1 MTLKTYLGALA
12 ALWTACAF
20 ATPQEIIAINFGA
33 EHSSLDTSSSEAIGF
48 QSEDGTKGGT
58 LALSSWNNIREAKG
72 TWTVTG
78 SSGNHYT
85 LEWSAPNTYWSVWVS
100 NDTSLN
106 KRLTYGYL
114 DVATSTTVSFSI
126 KGLPA
131 KYDVALIAS
140 GDGGESNPGVFSPFE
155 INSKKY
161 TYNSGTVEG
170 DSTWGKRVA
179 SDNLTEG
186 DNVLYISDQTSP
198 TLTISN
204 VQGNGRGSIAGVMV
218 FVTDNTR
225 TTYSATLGE
234 NQDASAISW
243 DGSTPSF
250 NGSEAISLTTA
261 DAGSTVTLNQ
271 AFSADCLTVGGNGTL
286 TFGAGAGALTVD
298 SLVLN
303 TNLTLNTDAAIKAAL
318 IGENK
323 AVTIG
328 EGKTLSATKGFLAS
342 CLSNDAVTTSAIPV
356 SGGTLALD
364 LGAGKTLKMSGSG
377 ENATLG
383 NLTVTSGTLE
393 FNTSVD
399 SWGKGPGYG
408 RTITLKGENTTL
420 KLSAQDGTGWTV
432 SNNKIVLA
440 DGAKMLV
447 GKRDTFAS
455 TLELAGGTL
464 ELQAGAENGGRGF
477 DWHCQTGELVVT
489 KDSAITYASGITDDS
504 KYFAIRGDAGGFYVN
519 VSAGATLRL
528 AVPLKKID
536 NPASLSKRGD
546 GMLLITEAHDSSMSI
561 PVNVETGILA
571 LEGEGSL
578 GSGAVTVKAGATLDL
593 GTQRTVNLSTLESSA
608 IVKIAQ
614 QDTEMSVVTLTGTAL
629 TAVDAANFQVF
640 YGESEVAITEATV
653 ADGTVTLT
661 LSQENI
667 PTWSASAG
675 GNISEA
681 GWTPEA
687 SKPAII
693 DVGTGSDAVT
703 ITLDAALSTTPSSIL
718 ITGTAPVTF
727 TGSVPFSCK
736 VIIEQGAQVTAAGMT
751 ALTSADIE
759 NNGTLTL
766 NGSGNSLFGSTYSG
780 NGATIL
786 ASGTQRISNDAV
798 RASAYTGTWTLNGGY
813 LRWGE
818 GNALSA
824 GSTTSLGSA
833 ITINSG
839 AQLTLWPW
847 TTQVLTESLTDKV
860 TISTPITLNGGTI
873 YTEDGSYVLDAL
885 NITAASTLTMQ
896 WRKGLVVRR
905 FWGSGNLSVVN
916 NPSTDSNSDPAQ
928 GARFTFLYPNEA
940 GSADAAAAYTGT
952 LTASISFGSGYEDNQ
967 YMILKPGAANTFSAA
982 TVKVA
987 SKHISLPL
995 GENGTTLN
1003 SGTVIFTNAAV
1014 KGASFGEET
1023 TWTLNG
1029 GTLQWGDGDTNPLAA
1044 GDSTSLGGSVEVN
1057 DGATLKIWPWTD
1069 SSKTKNPVSV
1079 STAITLNG
1087 GTLWSED
1094 GAYDFSKIDVQANS
1108 IAQFKWDKTIK
1119 VSTLLGAGDLRVYN
1133 EDTTW
1138 GGTDL
1143 TVVNTREENGGNY
1156 TGKMTV
1162 ASPKNTVTL
1171 GSAQAFDS
1179 ATLAIEK
1186 DASTTPTLKL
1196 AQDTTV
1202 ANLSGYATV
1211 ASADGTTAR
1220 LTLTGTLEGAM
1231 TFTAP
1236 VTLANGA
1243 TVQVASASERP
1254 TFGSLTNAGTTHVTF
1269 ADGLNQA
1276 GTVVLTSAE
1285 KQDGLTFSGAGD
1297 GLTFVSAQEGSTY
1310 QLQVATKPALP
1321 EGGSDALAQ
1330 KIAQAGQ
1337 DAGKTVTS
1345 VTVEEGC
1352 SLDGLE
1358 LFEQVLD
1365 IADNG
1370 TATVTYDFGI
1380 DWMTI
1385 TSAGDLILCAKV
1397 QQSDTVGAVLPSTT
1411 AVTVEA
1417 STDEGATW
1425 TAVAA
1430 TEVTADSLGRPAA
1443 DGTRYLQVAKPT
1455 QSTRYRIKASN

>member
-1 MTLKTYLGALA
+1 MTLKTYLGTLA

-33 EHSSLDTSSSEAIGF
+33 NHSLLDTSSSEAIGF

-72 TWTVTG
+72 TLAVTG
-78 SSGNHYT
+78 SAGNRYA
-85 LEWSAPNTYWSVWVS
+85 LEWSAPNTYWSAWVS
-100 NDTSLN
+100 NGTSLN

-114 DVATSTTVSFSI
+114 DVATDTTVSFSI
-126 KGLPA
+126 RGLPA
-131 KYDVALIAS
+131 EYDVALIAS

-161 TYNSGTVEG
+161 TYNSGTVVGE
-170 DSTWGKRVA
+170 STWGKRVA

-186 DNVLYISDQTSP
+186 DNVLYISNQTSS
-198 TLTISN
+198 TLTVSN

-218 FVTDNTR
+218 FIQKAPTDYT
-225 TTYSATLGE
+225 ATLGE
-234 NQDASAISW
+234 SQNASAISW
-243 DGSTPSF
+243 TPSTPLL
-250 NGSEAISLTTA
+250 NGTAAVTLTTA
-261 DAGSTVTLNQ
+261 DAGSTVTLDQ
-271 AFSADCLTVGGNGTL
+271 AFSAARLTTNGAGVL
-286 TFGAGAGALTVD
+286 TFEAGTGALDIATLVANT
-298 SLVLN
+298 SLA
-303 TNLTLNTDAAIKAAL
+303 LNTDASIATA
-318 IGENK
+318 
-323 AVTIG
+323 TFG
-328 EGKTLSATKGFLAS
+328 EGKTLTLGEGKTLTASGAFLTPFLGDS
-342 CLSNDAVTTSAIPV
+342 VVKPTELPI

-364 LGAGKTLKMSGSG
+364 LGAGKTLKMNGSG
-377 ENATLG
+377 EGATLG
-383 NLTVTSGTLE
+383 NLTVSSGTLE
-393 FNTSVD
+393 FNA
-399 SWGKGPGYG
+399 GGEKGPGYG
-408 RTITLKGENTTL
+408 RTITVTGANSILKF
-420 KLSAQDGTGWTV
+420 SAQDATGWTV
-432 SNNKIVLA
+432 SNNKVVLA
-440 DGAKMLV
+440 DGATLLV

-455 TLELAGGTL
+455 SLELAGGTII
-464 ELQAGAENGGRGF
+464 LQNGAQIDTVWQTDSGRAF
-477 DWHCQTGELVVT
+477 DWHEHTDDPLKVT
-489 KDSAITYASGITDDS
+489 ANSTITYAADAEGNARC
-504 KYFAIRGDAGGFYVN
+504 FAIRNKALTVEVADNATLTFNAVLSTVSSSDAFTKTGAGTLRFSSANTYTN
-519 VSAGATLRL
+519 PTIISAG
-528 AVPLKKID
+528 
-536 NPASLSKRGD
+536 
-546 GMLLITEAHDSSMSI
+546 SI
-561 PVNVETGILA
+561 K

-578 GSGAVTVKAGATLDL
+578 GSGAVTVKSGATLDL
-593 GTQRTVNLSTLESSA
+593 GAQRTVNLSTLESGA

-614 QDTEMSVVTLTGTAL
+614 QDTEMRVITLTGTSL
-629 TAVDAANFQVF
+629 TAVDAANFKVL
-640 YGESEVAITEATV
+640 YGGSEVAITEATV

-661 LSQENI
+661 MSQENI
-667 PTWSASAG
+667 PSWLASAG
-675 GNISEA
+675 GKISEA
-681 GWTPEA
+681 GWTTEG

-693 DVGTGSDAVT
+693 DVGTGTEAVT
-703 ITLDAALSTTPSSIL
+703 ITLDAALSPTPSAIL

-727 TGSVPFSCK
+727 EGSNPFACK
-736 VIIEQGAQVTAAGMT
+736 VIIESGAQVTAAGMT

-759 NNGTLTL
+759 NNGTFTL

-786 ASGTQRISNDAV
+786 ASGTQCISDDAV
-798 RASAYTGTWTLNGGY
+798 RAAAYIGTWTLDGGY

-818 GNALSA
+818 GAALSA
-824 GSTTSLGSA
+824 GVTTSFGSA
-833 ITINSG
+833 ITINRG

-847 TTQVLTESLTDKV
+847 TARVLTESLTDKV
-860 TISTPITLNGGTI
+860 TISTPITLNGGTL

-885 NITAASTLTMQ
+885 NITAASTLTMK

-905 FWGSGNLSVVN
+905 FWGSGDLAVVN
-916 NPSTDSNSDPAQ
+916 DPSSDSDNDPAK

-940 GSADAAAAYTGT
+940 GSADVAAAYTGT
-952 LTASISFGSGYEDNQ
+952 LTASFAGTPGDNQ

-982 TVKVA
+982 TVKLA

-995 GENGTTLN
+995 GADGKTLN
-1003 SGTVIFTNAAV
+1003 SGTVIFSNAAV
-1014 KGASFGEET
+1014 KGASFGEEA

-1029 GTLQWGDGDTNPLAA
+1029 GILQWGDGGTNALSA
-1044 GDSTSLGGSVEVN
+1044 GDSTSLGGRVVVN
-1057 DGATLKIWPWTD
+1057 DGAKLKIWPWTD
-1069 SSKTKNPVSV
+1069 SEKTKNPVSV
-1079 STAITLNG
+1079 TTSITLNG

-1094 GAYDFSKIDVQANS
+1094 GAYDFSKIDVQAAS
-1108 IAQFKWDKTIK
+1108 TAQFKWDKTIK

-1133 EDTTW
+1133 DNTTW

-1179 ATLAIEK
+1179 ATLVLEK
-1186 DASTTPTLKL
+1186 DAWNIPTLKL
-1196 AQDTTV
+1196 KQDTTV
-1202 ANLSGYATV
+1202 ANLSGSATV
-1211 ASADGTTAR
+1211 ASADGTMAS

-1243 TVQVASASERP
+1243 TVKVTSASERP
-1254 TFGSLTNAGTTHVTF
+1254 AFGSLTNAGTTKVTF
-1269 ADGLNQA
+1269 AEGLNMA

-1297 GLTFVSAQEGSTY
+1297 GLIFVSAQEGSTY
-1310 QLQVATKPALP
+1310 QLQVATKPTLP
-1321 EGGSDALAQ
+1321 AGGSDALAQ
-1330 KIAQAGQ
+1330 KIAQAAQ

-1345 VTVEEGC
+1345 VTVAEGC
-1352 SLDGLE
+1352 KLDGLE
-1358 LFEQVLD
+1358 LFEQVLSID
-1365 IADNG
+1365 DDTS

-1380 DWMTI
+1380 DWMNLT
-1385 TSAGDLILCAKV
+1385 AEGLILCAKV
-1397 QQSDTVGAVLPSTT
+1397 RQSDAVGAVLPSTT

-1430 TEVTADSLGRPAA
+1430 ETVTADSLGRPAA